1 MLRRIIDFSLD
12 NRWIVLSVTAAVI
25 AFGLYTMWNI
35 PIEAFPDLT
44 NTQVDVTVKA
54 PGMSPTEIEQL
65 VTFPLETVL
74 MGIPHMRTVRS
85 ISKLDLSMITVVFDD
100 SIDIFLAR
108 QLVNERIGEAQGRI
122 PAGLQPVMG
131 PLASVFGE
139 AFQFTLQSS
148 TRALMDL
155 KTLLDWRLRFDLR
168 AVQGVSEINS
178 WGGETKEYV
187 IEVEPAALRRY
198 NLTLHD
204 VLTRVTE
211 NNENFGGGFI
221 EHAEQQYTILG
232 LGRASSEQD
241 LANIVVLSQNGVPVL
256 LGDLAKVTVA
266 PMPRQGAVMHDAKGE
281 AVAGMVILLKGA
293 DARRVIQSVK
303 ATIGSLR
310 LPPGVTLVPFY
321 DQSQVID
328 GTLHTVKH
336 NLLEAGILV
345 IAVLLLF
352 LGDLR
357 AALIVA
363 LVIPLSM
370 LVGFIGMSLFGV
382 SANLMSLGAIDFGM
396 IVDGSVVMVEYFVR
410 RLAAP
415 GLGDS
420 RQRIR
425 EAAYEVA
432 RPILFAVI
440 IIIAVYIPIF
450 TLQGMES
457 RMFRPMAITVCS
469 ALVGSLLFAL
479 TLVPVLS
486 SLILKVPSSAETR
499 GGESESAWFIGLRDR
514 YRRSLDWVIA
524 HRVRVI
530 VAAGVL
536 LVVALGSVHFIG
548 TEFMP
553 RLDEGSIL
561 VTSRRLP
568 GISLTESISIGKQI
582 ERVIMSFPEIRG
594 VVTKLGR
601 PDLATEAMGIYES
614 DSYLTLNPQ
623 NTWKCCHSKDEL
635 IGRLSVALS
644 AIPGV
649 AYEFTQPM
657 EMRMDEAL
665 TGIRGDVAIKI
676 FGDDINTLHNLAG
689 QVLSAISTVPG
700 AFNPQM
706 EQTSGVP
713 QVQIEINRHELA
725 RYGLNVSDVRETIE
739 TLVGGTQV
747 SEMIIG
753 QQRFAIAMRLPE
765 SRRNDLDMLGNL
777 LLHAPRGE
785 LVRLNQVADLNVVNS
800 PEMIT
805 RENARRRIVVQ
816 TDVRGIDLGSFVA
829 AARAR
834 VAAAVNLPFG
844 YSIVWGGQFENAQR
858 ADRRLEVVLPVS
870 IFLIFALLFATFVN
884 LGQTLLILLIVP
896 FALVGGIAALWLRGI
911 NLNLS
916 ASIGFIALFGV
927 AVLNGVVMVSHIN
940 FLRKQGL
947 AIDRAVRIGASDRL
961 RPVMMTALVASLG
974 FIPMAIATSI
984 GAEVQ
989 RPLATVVIGGLITA
1003 TILTLY
1009 LLPLFYP
1016 WFSPPDSTVGQ
1027 QPQRKQI
1034 SNI

>member
-1 MLRRIIDFSLD
+1 MLQRIVDFSLD
-12 NRWIVLSVTAAVI
+12 NRWIVLSVTAALI

-44 NTQVDVTVKA
+44 NTQVDVTVTA
-54 PGMSPTEIEQL
+54 PGMSPTEVEQL
-65 VTFPLETVL
+65 VTFPLETAL
-74 MGIPHMRTVRS
+74 MGIPHMQTVRS
-85 ISKLDLSMITVVFDD
+85 ISKLGLSMITVVFDD

-108 QLVNERIGEAQGRI
+108 QFVNERIGEAQGRL
-122 PAGLQPVMG
+122 PSGLQPVMG

-139 AFQFTLQSS
+139 AFQFTLRSS
-148 TRALMDL
+148 THSLMDL

-168 AVQGVSEINS
+168 SVQGVSEVNS

-187 IEVEPAALRRY
+187 IEVDPTALRRY
-198 NLTLHD
+198 NLNLHD
-204 VLTRVTE
+204 VITRVTE

-221 EHAEQQYTILG
+221 EHAEQQYTLLG

-241 LANIVVLSQNGVPVL
+241 LANIVVLSQDGVPVL
-256 LGDLAKVTVA
+256 LRDLAKITVA
-266 PMPRQGAVMHDAKGE
+266 PMPRQGAVMHDANGE

-303 ATIGSLR
+303 ATIASLR

-336 NLLEAGILV
+336 NLIEAGILV

-357 AALIVA
+357 AAFIVA

-396 IVDGSVVMVEYFVR
+396 IVDGSVVMVEYFMR
-410 RLAAP
+410 RLAEP
-415 GLGDS
+415 SIGDA

-432 RPILFAVI
+432 RPILYAVI

-479 TLVPVLS
+479 TLVPALS
-486 SLILKVPSSAETR
+486 SLILKVPESAESR
-499 GGESESAWFIGLRDR
+499 GGESESAWFLRLRDH
-514 YRRSLDWVIA
+514 YSSSLDWVIA
-524 HRVRVI
+524 RRVEVI
-530 VAAGVL
+530 ATAGVL
-536 LVVALGSVHFIG
+536 LAIALGSLHFIG

-553 RLDEGSIL
+553 RLDEGSIV

-568 GISLTESISIGKQI
+568 GISLTESIILGKQI

-601 PDLATEAMGIYES
+601 PDVATEAMGIYES

-623 NTWKCCHSKDEL
+623 NTWKCCHGKGEL
-635 IGRLSVALS
+635 IGRLSAALS

-649 AYEFTQPM
+649 GYEFTQPM

-676 FGDDINTLHNLAG
+676 FGDDIDTLQQLAR
-689 QVLSAISTVPG
+689 QVLSVISAVPG

-713 QVQIEINRHELA
+713 QVQIEINRDELA
-725 RYGLNVSDVRETIE
+725 RYGLNVSDVREMIG

-753 QQRFAIAMRLPE
+753 QQRFAIALRLPE
-765 SRRNDLDMLGNL
+765 SRRNDLDRLGNL
-777 LLHAPRGE
+777 VLHAPHGE
-785 LVRLNQVADLNVVNS
+785 LVRLNQIADFNVVNS

-805 RENARRRIVVQ
+805 REDARRRIVVQ
-816 TDVRGIDLGSFVA
+816 TDVRGTDLGSFVA
-829 AARAR
+829 GAQAR
-834 VAAAVNLPFG
+834 VAATVNLPYG
-844 YSIVWGGQFENAQR
+844 YSIVCGGQFENQQR
-858 ADRRLEVVLPVS
+858 ADRRLAIVLPVS
-870 IFLIFALLFATFVN
+870 ILLIAALLFATFEN
-884 LGQTLLILLIVP
+884 LGQTFLILLIVP
-896 FALVGGIAALWLRGI
+896 FALVGGIGALWLRGI

-940 FLRKQGL
+940 LLRSQGL
-947 AIDRAVRIGASDRL
+947 AIGRAVHIGASDRL

-974 FIPMAIATSI
+974 FIPMAMATST

-1016 WFSPPDSTVGQ
+1016 WFSPPDSTAGHEQ
-1027 QPQRKQI
+1027 
-1034 SNI
+1034 

>member
-1 MLRRIIDFSLD
+1 
-12 NRWIVLSVTAAVI
+12 
-25 AFGLYTMWNI
+25 
-35 PIEAFPDLT
+35 
-44 NTQVDVTVKA
+44 
-54 PGMSPTEIEQL
+54 
-65 VTFPLETVL
+65 
-74 MGIPHMRTVRS
+74 
-85 ISKLDLSMITVVFDD
+85 
-100 SIDIFLAR
+100 
-108 QLVNERIGEAQGRI
+108 
-122 PAGLQPVMG
+122 
-131 PLASVFGE
+131 
-139 AFQFTLQSS
+139 
-148 TRALMDL
+148 MDL

-168 AVQGVSEINS
+168 AVQGVSEVNS
-178 WGGETKEYV
+178 WGGETKQYV
-187 IEVEPAALRRY
+187 IEVDPAALRRY

-204 VLTRVTE
+204 VLTRVAE

-232 LGRASSEQD
+232 VGRASSERD
-241 LANIVVLSQNGVPVL
+241 LANIVVLAQNGVPVL
-256 LGDLAKVTVA
+256 LGDVAKVAVA

-293 DARRVIQSVK
+293 DARRVIASVK
-303 ATIGSLR
+303 DKIASLR
-310 LPPGVTLVPFY
+310 LPGGVTLAPFY

-336 NLLEAGILV
+336 NL

-357 AALIVA
+357 AAFIVA
-363 LVIPLSM
+363 LVIPLPM

-410 RLAAP
+410 RLAEP
-415 GLGDS
+415 GEGDS

-469 ALVGSLLFAL
+469 ALVGSLLCAL
-479 TLVPVLS
+479 TLVPALS
-486 SLILKVPSSAETR
+486 SLILKVPSDSEIH
-499 GGESESAWFIGLRDR
+499 GGESESAWFVGLRDR
-514 YRRSLDWVIA
+514 YRRSLDLVIA
-524 HRVRVI
+524 NHVRVI
-530 VAAGVL
+530 AGAGVL
-536 LVVALGSVHFIG
+536 LVVALGSLHFIG

-553 RLDEGSIL
+553 RLDEGSIV

-568 GISLTESISIGKQI
+568 GISLTESINLGKQI
-582 ERVIMSFPEIRG
+582 ERVIMSFPEIKG

-623 NTWKCCHSKDEL
+623 STWKCCHSKDEL
-635 IGRLSVALS
+635 IGKLSAALS
-644 AIPGV
+644 TIPGV

-676 FGDDINTLHNLAG
+676 FGDDINVLQDVARN
-689 QVLSAISTVPG
+689 VLSAISTVPG

-713 QVQIEINRHELA
+713 QIQIEINRDELA
-725 RYGLNVSDVRETIE
+725 RYGLNVSDVREMIA

-753 QQRFAIAMRLPE
+753 QQRFAIAMRLPDA
-765 SRRNDLDMLGNL
+765 RRNDLDRLGNL
-777 LLHAPRGE
+777 VLHAPRGE
-785 LVRLNQVADLNVVNS
+785 LVRLNQVAELNVVNS

-805 RENARRRIVVQ
+805 REDARRRIVVQ
-816 TDVRGIDLGSFVA
+816 TDVRGTDLGGFVA
-829 AARAR
+829 AAQRK
-834 VAAAVNLPFG
+834 VASAVNFPVG
-844 YSIVWGGQFENAQR
+844 YSIAWGGQFENQQR
-858 ADRRLEVVLPVS
+858 ADRRLAFVLPVS
-870 IFLIFALLFATFVN
+870 IILIFALLFATFEN
-884 LGQTLLILLIVP
+884 IGQTFLILLIVP
-896 FALVGGIAALWLRGI
+896 FALVGGIGALWLREI

-940 FLRKQGL
+940 LLRSQGL
-947 AIDRAVRIGASDRL
+947 PIDRAVRDGAADRL

-974 FIPMAIATSI
+974 FIPMAMATST

-1016 WFSPPDSTVGQ
+1016 WFSPRDPSA
-1027 QPQRKQI
+1027 
-1034 SNI
+1034 

>member
-1 MLRRIIDFSLD
+1 MLRRIVDFSLD
-12 NRWIVLSVTAAVI
+12 NRWIVLSITAALI

-44 NTQVDVTVKA
+44 NTQVDVTVEA
-54 PGMSPTEIEQL
+54 PGMSPTEVEQL
-65 VTFPLETVL
+65 VTFPLETAV
-74 MGIPHMRTVRS
+74 MGLPHMQTVRS
-85 ISKLDLSMITVVFDD
+85 ISKLGLSMITVVFDD

-131 PLASVFGE
+131 PLSSVFGE
-139 AFQFTLQSS
+139 AFQFILRSS
-148 TRALMDL
+148 NASLMDL
-155 KTLLDWRLRFDLR
+155 KTMLDWRLRFDLR
-168 AVQGVSEINS
+168 AVQGVSEVNS
-178 WGGETKEYV
+178 WGGETKQYV
-187 IEVEPAALRRY
+187 IEVDPAALRRY

-204 VLTRVTE
+204 VLSRVTE
-211 NNENFGGGFI
+211 NNANFGGGFV

-232 LGRASSEQD
+232 LGRASSEHD
-241 LANIVVLSQNGVPVL
+241 LANIVVLAQSGVPVL
-256 LGDLAKVTVA
+256 LGDVARVAVA

-293 DARRVIQSVK
+293 DARRVIESVK
-303 ATIGSLR
+303 TRIASLR
-310 LPPGVTLVPFY
+310 LAPGVTLAPFY

-336 NLLEAGILV
+336 NLIEAGILV

-357 AALIVA
+357 AAFIVA

-370 LVGFIGMSLFGV
+370 LVGFIGMSIFGV

-410 RLAAP
+410 RLAEP
-415 GLGDS
+415 GRGDS

-479 TLVPVLS
+479 LLVPALA
-486 SLILKVPSSAETR
+486 SLILKVPTNLEKR
-499 GGESESAWFIGLRDR
+499 REPESGWFIRLRNR
-514 YRRSLDWVIA
+514 YGRSLDWVIA

-530 VAAGVL
+530 AAAGVL
-536 LVVALGSVHFIG
+536 LAVALGSLHFIG

-553 RLDEGSIL
+553 RLDEGSIV

-568 GISLTESISIGKQI
+568 GISLTESISLGKQI
-582 ERVIMSFPEIRG
+582 ERVVMSFPEIKG

-614 DSYLTLNPQ
+614 DSYLMLNPQ
-623 NTWKCCHSKDEL
+623 STWKCCSSKDQL
-635 IGRLSVALS
+635 IGKLSAALS

-676 FGDDINTLHNLAG
+676 FGDDINTLHDFAR
-689 QVLSAISTVPG
+689 QVLSVISTVPG

-713 QVQIEINRHELA
+713 QLQIQINRDELA
-725 RYGLNVSDVRETIE
+725 RYGLNVSDVREMIE

-747 SEMIIG
+747 SELILG
-753 QQRFAIAMRLPE
+753 QQRFAIALRLPDA
-765 SRRNDLDMLGNL
+765 RRNDLDRLGNL
-777 LLHAPRGE
+777 VLPAPRGE
-785 LVRLNQVADLNVVNS
+785 LVRLNQIAELNVVDS
-800 PEMIT
+800 PEMVT
-805 RENARRRIVVQ
+805 REDARRRIVVQ
-816 TDVRGIDLGSFVA
+816 TDVRGTDLGSFVA
-829 AARAR
+829 AAQAK
-834 VAAAVNLPFG
+834 VEAAVNLPVG
-844 YSIVWGGQFENAQR
+844 YSIAWGGQFENQQR
-858 ADRRLEVVLPVS
+858 ADRRLAFVLPVS
-870 IFLIFALLFATFVN
+870 ILLIFALLFATFEN
-884 LGQTLLILLIVP
+884 LGQTFLILLIVP
-896 FALVGGIAALWLRGI
+896 FALVGGIGALWLRGI

-940 FLRKQGL
+940 LLRRNGL
-947 AIDRAVRIGASDRL
+947 AIDRAVREGAADRL

-974 FIPMAIATSI
+974 FIPMAMATST

-1009 LLPLFYP
+1009 LLPVFYP
-1016 WFSPPDSTVGQ
+1016 WFSPPDPTAS
-1027 QPQRKQI
+1027 PSSAKQM
-1034 SNI
+1034 SNV

>member
-1 MLRRIIDFSLD
+1 MLRRIVDFSLD
-12 NRWIVLSVTAAVI
+12 NRWIVLSVTAALI

-44 NTQVDVTVKA
+44 NTQVVVTVEA
-54 PGMSPTEIEQL
+54 PGMSPTEVEQL
-65 VTFPLETVL
+65 VTFPLETGL
-74 MGIPHMRTVRS
+74 MGLPHMQTVRS
-85 ISKLDLSMITVVFDD
+85 ISKLGLSMITVVFDD

-108 QLVNERIGEAQGRI
+108 QLVNERIGEANGRI

-139 AFQFTLQSS
+139 AFQFAIRSS
-148 TRALMDL
+148 SVSLMDL

-168 AVQGVSEINS
+168 AVQGVSEVNS
-178 WGGETKEYV
+178 WGGETKQYV
-187 IEVEPAALRRY
+187 IEVDPSALRRY

-204 VLTRVTE
+204 VLARVIE
-211 NNENFGGGFI
+211 NNANFGGGFI

-232 LGRASSEQD
+232 LGRASSETD

-256 LGDLAKVTVA
+256 LRDVAKVAVA

-303 ATIGSLR
+303 TKIASLR
-310 LPPGVTLVPFY
+310 LPPNVTLAPFY

-336 NLLEAGILV
+336 NLIEAGILV

-357 AALIVA
+357 AAFIVA

-410 RLAAP
+410 RLAEP
-415 GLGDS
+415 GAGDS

-479 TLVPVLS
+479 LLVPALA
-486 SLILKVPSSAETR
+486 SLILKVPRNAENR
-499 GGESESAWFIGLRDR
+499 GESESAWFTRLRDR
-514 YRRSLDWVIA
+514 YRRSLDWVID

-530 VAAGVL
+530 AAAGAL
-536 LVVALGSVHFIG
+536 LAVALGSLHFIG

-553 RLDEGSIL
+553 RLDEGSIV

-568 GISLTESISIGKQI
+568 GISLTESISLGKQI
-582 ERVIMSFPEIRG
+582 ERVVMSFPEIKG

-623 NTWKCCHSKDEL
+623 STWKCCHSKDEL
-635 IGRLSVALS
+635 IGQLSVALS

-676 FGDDINTLHNLAG
+676 FGDDINTLHDLAR
-689 QVLSAISTVPG
+689 QVLSVVSTVPG

-713 QVQIEINRHELA
+713 QLQIEINRDELA
-725 RYGLNVSDVRETIE
+725 RYGLNVSDVREMIE
-739 TLVGGTQV
+739 TLVGGIQV

-753 QQRFAIAMRLPE
+753 QQRFAIALRLPE
-765 SRRNDLDMLGNL
+765 ARRNDPDRLGNL
-777 LLHAPRGE
+777 VLHAPRGE
-785 LVRLNQVADLNVVNS
+785 LVRLNQIAELNVVDS

-805 RENARRRIVVQ
+805 REDARRRIVVQ
-816 TDVRGIDLGSFVA
+816 TDVRGTDLGSFVA
-829 AARAR
+829 AAQAK

-844 YSIVWGGQFENAQR
+844 YSIAWGGQFENQQR
-858 ADRRLEVVLPVS
+858 ADRRLAIVLPAS
-870 IFLIFALLFATFVN
+870 ILLIFALLFATFEN
-884 LGQTLLILLIVP
+884 IGQTFLILLIVP
-896 FALVGGIAALWLRGI
+896 FALVGGIGALWLRGI

-940 FLRKQGL
+940 LLRRNGL
-947 AIDRAVRIGASDRL
+947 PMDRAVREGAADRL

-974 FIPMAIATSI
+974 FIPMAMATSI

-1016 WFSPPDSTVGQ
+1016 WFSPSDGTPNLDS
-1027 QPQRKQI
+1027 
-1034 SNI
+1034 SS